1 MMKATIPKSVVGTE
15 MTVATQ
21 INRTAVTAMLII
33 GTGIKNASCQ
43 SGNGESVMYY
53 K

>member
-1 MMKATIPKSVVGTE
+1 MTKVTIPKSVVGTG

-21 INRTAVTAMLII
+21 MNRTAVTAMLII
-33 GTGIKNASCQ
+33 GTGIENASCQ